1 MESGR
6 DAYMLHYWKLHPQN
20 YFIWST
26 TNIDNERDF
35 YCAGDP
41 AYYVSLDEFST
52 KNSEAPNPAYSS
64 HVFGD
69 NKLFFLSLS
78 LSLLLFSQH
87 ANSVGSHS
95 QAERGE
101 RAQSWWILRCAK
113 KFVLTSYDEE
123 LRVHYQLLKSS
134 FASS

>member
-78 LSLLLFSQH
+78 PCFSSLNML
-87 ANSVGSHS
+87 
-95 QAERGE
+95 
-101 RAQSWWILRCAK
+101 IP
-113 KFVLTSYDEE
+113 
-123 LRVHYQLLKSS
+123 
-134 FASS
+134 